1 MRNGGPQC
9 PQAAVWALADG
20 GPRLPSNRRGHGTQE
35 ATANDGGVI
44 DNEIITFGRIQQLLA
59 EGGVF
64 VTGGGRINRDHS
76 HFTTEAQLLEA
87 LRQAEANSVK
97 RELVRQAALP
107 PRCRM
112 LSVRLSAAVCRM
124 HMSVGCMHVCRCLS
138 VCLSVA
144 WCGEAGSMLH
154 AAGCAA

>member
-1 MRNGGPQC
+1 
-9 PQAAVWALADG
+9 V
-20 GPRLPSNRRGHGTQE
+20 HGTQK
-35 ATANDGGVI
+35 AHADTGGEI
-44 DNEIITFGRIQQLLA
+44 ENTIITFGRIQQLLA

-112 LSVRLSAAVCRM
+112 LSVCRMHACLSLSVGLSVCRM
-124 HMSVGCMHVCRCLS
+124 VRGSGQHVARCWLCS
-138 VCLSVA
+138 IDSMVPAARCTA
-144 WCGEAGSMLH
+144 PPEAAMR
-154 AAGCAA
+154 AA